1 MKKLFLFPIAL
12 LILVSCTVL
21 PPPSQQ
27 KGSAAEIMSALLS
40 QIPQEDGFVYAS
52 EIDAALP
59 LSDAMLARM
68 FPDEGD
74 TADLGCV
81 VSAAVYVSKRF
92 SKHEIV
98 IFELCDRS
106 HTEKIVRLLQKR
118 AKKKENAVVFADGV
132 YVYLIC
138 TDCNEAIS
146 RYLKP

>member
-12 LILVSCTVL
+12 LILVSCTAS
-21 PPPSQQ
+21 PSSHQ
-27 KGSAAEIMSALLS
+27 KGSAAEIMAALLS
-40 QIPQEDGFVYAS
+40 QVAQEDGFVYSSAL
-52 EIDAALP
+52 DAALP
-59 LSDAMLARM
+59 LSDALLERM
-68 FPDEGD
+68 FPDTGD
-74 TADLGCV
+74 TADLECV
-81 VSAAVYVSKRF
+81 VSAAVYFSKRF
-92 SKHEIV
+92 SEHEIV